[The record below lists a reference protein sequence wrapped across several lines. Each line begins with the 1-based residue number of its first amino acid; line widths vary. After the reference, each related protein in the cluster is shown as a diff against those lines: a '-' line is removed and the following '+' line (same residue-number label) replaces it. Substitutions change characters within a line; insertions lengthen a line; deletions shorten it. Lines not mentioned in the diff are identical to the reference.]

1 MKQKKPWGGRFT
13 KQTAASVES
22 FTESVS
28 FDWRL
33 YKYDIEGSIAHAT
46 MLAGCKLITENEK
59 VVIVKGLNEILSE
72 ILAGKFEFKESLEDV
87 HMNIESA
94 LIERIGEAGKKL
106 HTARSRNDQVALD
119 LRLWTRDQIQI
130 MINLLAKLQ
139 GELVKKC
146 KEHFGLI
153 MPGFTHLQHAQPVLV
168 SHYLLAY
175 VEMLERDI
183 TRLQDC
189 CARLNKS
196 PLGACALAGTTLQ
209 TDPLHTAKLLGF
221 QGVCE
226 NSMDAVSDR
235 DFCIEYAFCLSSIAM
250 HMSRLCE
257 EWIIWCNDEVK
268 FIEISDAYCT
278 GSSIMPQK
286 KNPDVLELI
295 RGKSGRVFGHLTSL
309 LTLLKGLP
317 LSYNRDMQ
325 EDKVAIFDA
334 SDTVQNSLSILAEL
348 VANTS
353 FNGERMTQA
362 CEKGFIDATALAE
375 YLVKKGVPF
384 RKAHEIVGNIVRECI
399 RVHCSLMDLKLEGF
413 KAFSSVIE
421 KDVYK
426 ALGVENCIKNYKSHG
441 STAPQFVK
449 KRIAYWEKKL
459 INSLPRKNT
468 D

>member
-28 FDWRL
+28 FDRRL

-46 MLAGCKLITENEK
+46 MLAKCKLITEKEK
-59 VVIVKGLNEILSE
+59 ASIVKGLNGILSE
-72 ILAGKFEFKESLEDV
+72 ILAAKFEFKESLEDV
-87 HMNIESA
+87 HMNIELA

-399 RVHCSLMDLKLEGF
+399 RVQCRLEDLKLEGF